1 MSSPPAPT
9 PEELKRQRRL
19 KEEIAEA
26 RYQHNKKARIWTGAG
41 IGFFL
46 SLLMNSGFLIF
57 SDRWIMVTFLVF
69 LGTTW
74 SLLVQFK
81 NINHL
86 ISAAVYGISAMI
98 LLFVVYDPFP
108 PLFWCLAVV
117 INGALIGVV
126 NDIYRTKFM
135 GI

>member
-1 MSSPPAPT
+1 MNSPPAPT
-9 PEELKRQRRL
+9 PEELKRQRLL

-26 RYQHNKKARIWTGAG
+26 RYQHNKKARVWTGAS

-46 SLLMNSGFLIF
+46 SLLMNGGFLIF
-57 SDRWIMVTFLVF
+57 SDRWMMVTFLVLF
-69 LGTTW
+69 GAAW

-81 NINHL
+81 TINHL

-98 LLFVVYDPFP
+98 ILFVAYDPFP

>member
-1 MSSPPAPT
+1 MNSPPVPT

-26 RYQHNKKARIWTGAG
+26 RFQHNKKARFWTGAS

-46 SLLMNSGFLIF
+46 SLLLNGGMAIF
-57 SDRWIMVTFLVF
+57 ADRWVMIALLVF
-69 LGTTW
+69 IGTAW
-74 SLLVQFK
+74 SVLVQFK

-98 LLFVVYDPFP
+98 MLFVAYDPFP
-108 PLFWCLAVV
+108 PLFWCLAVI